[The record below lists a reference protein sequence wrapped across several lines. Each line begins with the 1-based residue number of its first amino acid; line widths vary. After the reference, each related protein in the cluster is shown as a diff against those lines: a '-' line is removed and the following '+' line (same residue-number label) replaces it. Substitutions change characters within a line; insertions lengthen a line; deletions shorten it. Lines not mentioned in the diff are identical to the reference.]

1 MKQTFIKKLNSK
13 ENITMK
19 INTKNIKI
27 RLCNSNDVDDIY
39 KIENVVI
46 NNLK

>member
-1 MKQTFIKKLNSK
+1 M
-13 ENITMK
+13 TMK

-39 KIENVVI
+39 KIEI
-46 NNLK
+46 L